1 LSEVAPSCPISYSE
15 YPSARIHTSGRDPRT
30 PIARLQDQINRIPRA
45 TDLPSA
51 IHSLNL
57 MNNIILQLTRGEP
70 QVNNVY
76 PLGGGGLILK
86 GDEIGQKYDPK
97 DWVLEERSYQP
108 QKLVNPDDNDQVIKM
123 NVLKEVLFKY
133 LPANAN
139 LMYRG
144 QFGV

>member
-1 LSEVAPSCPISYSE
+1 
-15 YPSARIHTSGRDPRT
+15 
-30 PIARLQDQINRIPRA
+30 
-45 TDLPSA
+45 
-51 IHSLNL
+51 
-57 MNNIILQLTRGEP
+57 
-70 QVNNVY
+70 
-76 PLGGGGLILK
+76 
-86 GDEIGQKYDPK
+86 
-97 DWVLEERSYQP
+97 VLEERSYQP